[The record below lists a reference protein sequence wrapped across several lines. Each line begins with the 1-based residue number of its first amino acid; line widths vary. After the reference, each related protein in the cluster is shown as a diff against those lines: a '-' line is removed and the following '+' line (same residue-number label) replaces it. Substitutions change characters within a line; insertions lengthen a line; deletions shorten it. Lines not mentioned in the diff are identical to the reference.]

1 MGIINKNS
9 NSYMVYIGVDIG
21 QSQDPTAIVVADPV
35 RRDKEIHYEVR
46 FLRRLQLGISY
57 PVIIEELIQI
67 YQNIPEPDLGY
78 KLQKQVWIDATGVG
92 KPVVDLIR
100 SNAPHIKLHEVFI
113 TGGEAKSK
121 INPWTSLVKLPKA
134 YLVSRLQVMLSCG
147 RIHLPKTAEA
157 LALQEELI
165 NYTIKVN
172 ENANF
177 EFGAFKVGTHDDLVT
192 ALGLA
197 CLGEYLPTI
206 PKVHPVIL

>member
-1 MGIINKNS
+1 MGIVNKQS
-9 NSYMVYIGVDIG
+9 NFYMVYIGVDIG

-35 RRDKEIHYEVR
+35 IRDNEIHYAIR
-46 FLRRLQLGISY
+46 FLKRLPLGITY
-57 PVIIEELIQI
+57 PTIIEEIIRI
-67 YQNIPEPDLGY
+67 YQNIPEPKGEYL
-78 KLQKQVWIDATGVG
+78 LQKQIWIDATGVG

-100 SNAPHIKLHEVFI
+100 KNASYIKLHEVFI
-113 TGGEAKSK
+113 TGGEAKNI
-121 INPWTSLVKLPKA
+121 INPWTSVIKLPKA

-147 RIHLPKTAEA
+147 RVHLPKTEEA

-172 ENANF
+172 ENDNF

-197 CLGEYLPTI
+197 CLSEDIPII
-206 PKVHPVIL
+206 PKAIAIIL